1 MAESRFWALDRDL
14 EAVGPA
20 ADAVRQNI
28 LDVLDEEGVAC
39 VELAVVEALTNAI
52 LFGAPTTEHPIGL
65 YLEIDDRDVVVEI
78 GDGTQPD
85 PKLFEGAGPDRLDFD
100 PADRQNIPES
110 GRGLSLIVVS
120 MHEVG
125 FTKVGDQTRLRL
137 VRHRP

>member
-1 MAESRFWALDRDL
+1 MAVSRFWALERDL

-20 ADAVRQNI
+20 ADSIRQNL
-28 LDVLDEEGVAC
+28 LDVLDEEGLAC

-52 LFGAPTTEHPIGL
+52 VFGSAKTGHPIEV

-78 GDGTQPD
+78 GDEAQPD
-85 PKLFEGAGPDRLDFD
+85 PKLFDGAGPDRLDFD
-100 PADRQNIPES
+100 PSDRQNIPES

-125 FTKVGDQTRLRL
+125 FRKVGDKTRLRL

>member
-20 ADAVRQNI
+20 ADAIRQN
-28 LDVLDEEGVAC
+28 LRDVLDEEGLAC

-52 LFGAPTTEHPIGL
+52 LFGAPATGCPIGL
-65 YLEIDDRDVVVEI
+65 FLEIDDRDVVVEI
-78 GDGTQPD
+78 GDETQPD
-85 PKLFEGAGPDRLDFD
+85 LKLFEGAGLAQLDFD

-125 FTKVGDQTRLRL
+125 FRKVGDQTRLRL